1 MDDTNGETFDGLLE
15 RARAARGRVNAHAT
29 ERAIFVDLYATKKC
43 APAKP
48 EFVLRMA
55 REEHGKMSEAA
66 READRLEAQALLVG
80 DPKRSTDAIA
90 HATIVAGVAVAECSG
105 LKVAFLRTAR
115 GPSFDEGEVVRLD
128 LDGVL
133 PEHRVEC
140 LAGRWSMWRN
150 YSQTESLL
158 PSNAIPA
165 YRDGETPREVLELVL
180 GGA

>member
-15 RARAARGRVNAHAT
+15 RARAARRGIVEWSRMRELHVFGIRCAV
-29 ERAIFVDLYATKKC
+29 ERGERPDYSRARSMHGEV
-43 APAKP
+43 
-48 EFVLRMA
+48 MA
-55 REEHGKMSEAA
+55 RS
-66 READRLEAQALLVG
+66 READRLEARALLVG

-105 LKVAFLRTAR
+105 LKVTFLRTAR

-128 LDGVL
+128 LNGVL
-133 PEHRVEC
+133 PEHRLEC

-150 YSQTESLL
+150 YSQDQSLL

-180 GGA
+180 GGS